1 MSGRQTSNK
10 QNSGR
15 GVPHSGRIPNNGRG
29 NGQIRPPSTPTITQ
43 KPSNGHHSTTS
54 VPALVNDLLGRT
66 PTTSTTSSHQTSRV
80 PATTGTNSMTS
91 EQSRVQAEAALKSM
105 EDTNRQTEIRRKAQ
119 NDAQLAQETYDNVL
133 PENHDFTY
141 MPDAYFNITSRDGFT
156 FTKAMSPSFG
166 GRSQV
171 LMVDDLVCSPK
182 LVMDPLSTAVISNHS
197 NPVATSNMDR
207 ESLEYFILSNSR
219 RHSAVHRPCV
229 PGEIPWLKSPANE
242 RGYAQ
247 YQDID
252 HTTPYG
258 RLTLEMCAIA
268 QVDYN
273 YYYRQATSLS
283 SYHIPQ
289 TSLLPNPNAESEYVK
304 TNHIFS
310 HWVDG
315 ILTQFQTRYPR
326 IFDCLLKPDPFNN
339 QSVREL

>member
-1 MSGRQTSNK
+1 
-10 QNSGR
+10 
-15 GVPHSGRIPNNGRG
+15 
-29 NGQIRPPSTPTITQ
+29 
-43 KPSNGHHSTTS
+43 
-54 VPALVNDLLGRT
+54 
-66 PTTSTTSSHQTSRV
+66 
-80 PATTGTNSMTS
+80 
-91 EQSRVQAEAALKSM
+91 
-105 EDTNRQTEIRRKAQ
+105 
-119 NDAQLAQETYDNVL
+119 
-133 PENHDFTY
+133 
-141 MPDAYFNITSRDGFT
+141 
-156 FTKAMSPSFG
+156 
-166 GRSQV
+166 
-171 LMVDDLVCSPK
+171 MVDDLVCSPK

-326 IFDCLLKPDPFNN
+326 IFDCLKYPAAKRGTLCQKRYISCIHVSRACLACSLAKNSGDYMYFDLQVWYGMISCHGRRVLN
-339 QSVREL
+339 S